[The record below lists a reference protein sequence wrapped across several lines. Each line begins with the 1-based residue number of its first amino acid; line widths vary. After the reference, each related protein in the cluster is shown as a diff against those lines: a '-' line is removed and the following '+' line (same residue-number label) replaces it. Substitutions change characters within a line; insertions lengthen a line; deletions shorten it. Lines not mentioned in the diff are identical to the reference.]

1 MISFQRTVN
10 LVYLGMSIV
19 FIVLIAVAVTAVI
32 VWMLAQAICKN
43 SCNKEKSE
51 LEAALAS
58 EKALRANE
66 KCEYEARLLHER
78 EDHEKSISH
87 LKEGYDNSIA
97 AMKEG
102 HKLALDAAKAQ
113 IALENENRLKQR
125 EESLKKEAAET
136 FKTISD
142 SIYKSMRD
150 MKESFEAQKKA
161 AVDSSASIRTKF
173 DETVDNLR
181 RQTESVGSQAEGL
194 AKALR
199 GQNKMQGVF
208 GETVLENIL
217 HSEGLQKG
225 RDYDAEEY
233 LRDESGR
240 IMDNEDSG
248 RRMRPDF
255 VLHFPDGTDILID
268 SKVSLTALS
277 DYYDAGTDETR
288 SDAARRNLDSVLKHV
303 KELSAKSYQKYVKSA
318 KTLDYV
324 IMFIPNYGAYQLAK
338 QENPNIFN
346 EAFKQNVL
354 ITTEETLIPFVR
366 LIRSAWVQKVQIDNM
381 QGIVDAAGKMVDKV
395 SDFCVANEKVKDA
408 LERTVKL
415 FDENRKRLVE
425 GRGSIVSTALR
436 VVDMGAPLSHG
447 KRLPSP
453 MGVGDED
460 LQISED

>member
-1 MISFQRTVN
+1 MSTV
-10 LVYLGMSIV
+10 L
-19 FIVLIAVAVTAVI
+19 IVLIMVVVTAVI
-32 VWMLAQAICKN
+32 VWMLAQAMCKN
-43 SCNKEKSE
+43 SYNKEKSD

-66 KCEYEARLLHER
+66 KTEYEARLLHER

-125 EESLKKEAAET
+125 EESLKKEATEA
-136 FKTISD
+136 FKTITS
-142 SIYKSMRD
+142 SIDKSMKD

-161 AVDSSASIRTKF
+161 TVDGSASIRTKF
-173 DETVDNLR
+173 DETVENLR
-181 RQTESVGSQAEGL
+181 RQTENVGSQAEGL

-217 HSEGLQKG
+217 KTEGLQRG

-233 LRDESGR
+233 IRDEFGR
-240 IMDNEDSG
+240 IVGNEDSG
-248 RRMRPDF
+248 KRMRPDF

-277 DYYDAGTDETR
+277 DYYCAETEEER
-288 SDAARRNLDSVLKHV
+288 SDAAKRNLESVEKHV

-346 EAFKQNVL
+346 EAFCLNVL

-366 LIRSAWVQKVQIDNM
+366 LIRSAWVQKIQIDNM
-381 QGIVDAAGKMVDKV
+381 QEIVDAAVKMVDRV
-395 SDFCVANEKVKDA
+395 SDFCTANAKVKDA
-408 LERTVKL
+408 LDRTVKL
-415 FDENRKRLVE
+415 FDENSKRLVE
-425 GRGSIVSTALR
+425 GRGSIVSTARR
-436 VVDMGAPLSHG
+436 VVDMGAPLSAG

-453 MGVGDED
+453 IGTLDED

>member
-1 MISFQRTVN
+1 
-10 LVYLGMSIV
+10 MSTIL
-19 FIVLIAVAVTAVI
+19 IVLIAVAVTAVI
-32 VWMLAQAICKN
+32 VWMLAQSMCKN
-43 SCNKEKSE
+43 SYNKEKSE

-66 KCEYEARLLHER
+66 KTEYEARLLHER

-87 LKEGYDNSIA
+87 LKEGYDSSIA

-113 IALENENRLKQR
+113 IALENETRLKQR
-125 EESLKKEAAET
+125 EESLKKEAEET
-136 FKTISD
+136 FKSLTISID
-142 SIYKSMRD
+142 RSMKD

-161 AVDSSASIRTKF
+161 TVDGSASIRTKF
-173 DETVDNLR
+173 DETVENLR
-181 RQTESVGSQAEGL
+181 RQTENVGSQAEGL

-217 HSEGLQKG
+217 KTEGLQRG

-233 LRDESGR
+233 IRDEFGR
-240 IMDNEDSG
+240 IVDNEDSG

-255 VLHFPDGTDILID
+255 ILHFPDGTDILID

-277 DYYDAGTDETR
+277 DYYCAESEEER
-288 SDAARRNLDSVLKHV
+288 RDAAKRNLESVEKHV

-346 EAFKQNVL
+346 EAFCLNVL

-381 QGIVDAAGKMVDKV
+381 QEIVDAAGKMVDRV
-395 SDFCVANEKVKDA
+395 ADFCTANVRVKDA
-408 LERTVKL
+408 LERTVRL
-415 FDENRKRLVE
+415 FDENTKRLVE
-425 GRGSIVSTALR
+425 GRGSIVSTARR
-436 VVDMGAPLSHG
+436 VVDMGAPLSPG
-447 KRLPSP
+447 KCLPSP
-453 MGVGDED
+453 VGALEEN
-460 LQISED
+460 LQISQD

>member
-1 MISFQRTVN
+1 
-10 LVYLGMSIV
+10 MSIV
-19 FIVLIAVAVTAVI
+19 LIVLIAVAVTAVI
-32 VWMLAQAICKN
+32 VWMLAQSICKN
-43 SCNKEKSE
+43 SYNKEKSE

-66 KCEYEARLLHER
+66 KTEYEARLLHER
-78 EDHEKSISH
+78 EDHEKSIAH
-87 LKEGYDNSIA
+87 LKEGYDSSVA
-97 AMKEG
+97 AMKEA

-113 IALENENRLKQR
+113 IALENQERLKER
-125 EESLKKEAAET
+125 EESLKKEAEET
-136 FKTISD
+136 FKTITS
-142 SIYKSMRD
+142 SIDKSMKD

-161 AVDSSASIRTKF
+161 TVDGSASIRTKF
-173 DETVDNLR
+173 DETVENLR
-181 RQTESVGSQAEGL
+181 RQTENVGSQAEGL

-225 RDYDAEEY
+225 RDYDPEEY

-240 IMDNEDSG
+240 ILDNEDSG

-277 DYYDAGTDETR
+277 DYYDAETDDAR
-288 SDAARRNLDSVLKHV
+288 SDAAKRNLESVLKHV

-318 KTLDYV
+318 RTLDYV

-366 LIRSAWVQKVQIDNM
+366 LIRSAWVQKIQIDNM
-381 QGIVDAAGKMVDKV
+381 QGIVEAAGRMIDKV
-395 SDFCVANEKVKDA
+395 ADFCAANIKVKDA

-415 FDENRKRLVE
+415 FDENHKRLVD
-425 GRGSIVSTALR
+425 GRGSIVSTARR
-436 VVDMGAPLSHG
+436 VVKMGAPLSPS
-447 KRLPSP
+447 KQLPGSVSEP
-453 MGVGDED
+453 EED